1 VHPIDNATPLTE
13 RTDAMTNLSFRA
25 PRAAAFL
32 FAFVASASVLGA
44 IVAGMQPR
52 LDSDTPVI
60 AMEAVT
66 VTATRVN

>member
-1 VHPIDNATPLTE
+1 
-13 RTDAMTNLSFRA
+13 MTNLSFRA